1 MKLFFSISLL
11 VAAIMASC
19 SPTGLKMP
27 QLPTSSPAPAE
38 LPGGWSLIWNDEFD
52 APAGSPPDPAKWTF
66 DLGGEGWGNQEWE
79 YYTDQPENAAT
90 DGAGS
95 LVIRAIEVAEDD
107 TRSLNCWYG
116 PCKYTS
122 ARILTR
128 ERFDFTYGRVE
139 ARLKLPYG
147 NGIWP
152 AFWMLG
158 SDIAAV
164 GWPNCGEI
172 DIMENIGREPDKVYG
187 TVHGPGY
194 SGANGISHS
203 YALPVGQAFKDDF
216 HVFALEW
223 DAVEIRWYMDD
234 ELYGVL
240 PKERFSESRP
250 WVFDHPFFLILNV
263 AVGGAW
269 PGYPDETSTF
279 PQEMLVDY
287 VRVYQK

>member
-1 MKLFFSISLL
+1 MKLFISISLL
-11 VAAIMASC
+11 VSSIMASC
-19 SPTGLKMP
+19 SLTGLKMT
-27 QLPTSSPAPAE
+27 QFPTSSPASAV

-52 APAGSPPDPAKWTF
+52 APTGSPPDPAKWTF
-66 DLGGEGWGNQEWE
+66 DLGGEGWGNQEWQ

-90 DGAGS
+90 DGTGS
-95 LVIRAIEVAEDD
+95 LVIRAIEIAEGDS
-107 TRSLNCWYG
+107 RSLNCWYG
-116 PCKYTS
+116 QCKYTS

-139 ARLKLPYG
+139 ARMKLPYG

-158 SDIAAV
+158 SDIAAA
-164 GWPNCGEI
+164 GWPDCGEI
-172 DIMENIGREPDKVYG
+172 DIMENIGREPEKGYG

-194 SGANGISHS
+194 SGANGISHF
-203 YALPVGQAFKDDF
+203 YALPAGQTFKDDF

-223 DAVEIRWYMDD
+223 DEAEIRWYMDD
-234 ELYGVL
+234 EPYGVL

-279 PQEMLVDY
+279 PQQMLVDY

>member
-27 QLPTSSPAPAE
+27 QLPTSSPALAE
-38 LPGGWSLIWNDEFD
+38 LPGGWKLIWNDEFD

>member
-1 MKLFFSISLL
+1 MIKFFMLSL
-11 VAAIMASC
+11 VAAAIMASC
-19 SPTGLKMP
+19 SPIGLEMS
-27 QLPTSSPAPAE
+27 QFSSSAPTE
-38 LPGGWSLIWNDEFD
+38 LPGGWKLIWNDEFD
-52 APAGSPPDPAKWTF
+52 VPAGSQPDPAKWIF
-66 DLGGEGWGNQEWE
+66 DLGGEGWGNQEWQ

-95 LVIRAIEVAEDD
+95 LVIRAIEVAEGAP
-107 TRSLNCWYG
+107 RSLNCWYG

-139 ARLKLPYG
+139 ARLKPPYG
-147 NGIWP
+147 TGIWP

-158 SDIAAV
+158 NDIAAV

-172 DIMENIGREPDKVYG
+172 DVMENIGREPDKVYG

-203 YALPVGQAFKDDF
+203 YALPAGQTFKDDF

-223 DAVEIRWYMDD
+223 DEAEIRWYMDD
-234 ELYGVL
+234 EPYGVL
-240 PKERFSESRP
+240 PKERFSELRP

-279 PQEMLVDY
+279 PQQMLVDY

>member
-27 QLPTSSPAPAE
+27 QLPTSSPALAE
-38 LPGGWSLIWNDEFD
+38 LPGGWKLIWNDEFD

-203 YALPVGQAFKDDF
+203 YALPAGQTFKDDF

-223 DAVEIRWYMDD
+223 DEAEIRWYMDD

>member
-1 MKLFFSISLL
+1 
-11 VAAIMASC
+11 MASC

-27 QLPTSSPAPAE
+27 QLPTSSPALAE
-38 LPGGWSLIWNDEFD
+38 LPGGWKLIWNDEFD

>member
-1 MKLFFSISLL
+1 MKKFLSITLLAAGLL
-11 VAAIMASC
+11 VSC
-19 SPTGLKMP
+19 NPIGLKMP

-38 LPGGWSLIWNDEFD
+38 LPGGWKLIWNDEFD

-95 LVIRAIEVAEDD
+95 LVIHASEVAEDD

-158 SDIAAV
+158 NDIAAA

-203 YALPVGQAFKDDF
+203 YALPTGQTFKDDF

-223 DAVEIRWYMDD
+223 EEAEIRWYMDD
-234 ELYGVL
+234 EPYGVL

-279 PQEMLVDY
+279 PQQMLVDY